1 MPRIGMEPLRRQA
14 LIDAAIGAI
23 GARGSLDVTMQDIAG
38 RAGVSPALA
47 HHYFGAKDDLLDAT
61 LRHLLDEL
69 AGEAR
74 AALRRAGGDGRA
86 RVLAII
92 GVNLSGRQFDPATVT
107 AWLAFYGEAS
117 HSAPVARLLSIYAR
131 RLRSNLLSGLRPLL
145 APRRR
150 AEEAAEILAA
160 LIDGLYLRRAIHAG
174 SPAHQA
180 AIDLAGDTFEALLCG
195 YAR

>member
-47 HHYFGAKDDLLDAT
+47 HHYFGAKDDLLEAT
-61 LRHLLDEL
+61 LRHMLGEL
-69 AGEAR
+69 AAEAR
-74 AALRRAGGDGRA
+74 TALREAGTDGRA
-86 RVLAII
+86 RVLAVI
-92 GVNLSGRQFDPATVT
+92 GVNLSGRQFDPATVK
-107 AWLAFYGEAS
+107 AWLAFYGEAN
-117 HSAPVARLLSIYAR
+117 HSASVARLLSIYAR
-131 RLRSNLLSGLRPLL
+131 RLRTNLVSGLTLLL
-145 APRRR
+145 ARRR

-180 AIDLAGDTFEALLCG
+180 AIDLARDTFEALLCG
-195 YAR
+195 NTR

>member
-14 LIDAAIGAI
+14 LIDATIGAI

-47 HHYFGAKDDLLDAT
+47 HHYFGAKDDLLEAT

-69 AGEAR
+69 AAEAR
-74 AALRRAGGDGRA
+74 AALREAGTDGRA

-107 AWLAFYGEAS
+107 AWLAFYGEAN
-117 HSAPVARLLSIYAR
+117 HSPVLRLLSIYAR
-131 RLRSNLLSGLRPLL
+131 RLRSNLVSGLALL
-145 APRRR
+145 LPRAR

-174 SPAHQA
+174 SPAHEA
-180 AIDLAGDTFEALLCG
+180 AIALARHTFDAILCG
-195 YAR
+195 AAR

>member
-14 LIDAAIGAI
+14 LIDATIGAI

-47 HHYFGAKDDLLDAT
+47 HHYFGAKDDLLEAT

-69 AGEAR
+69 AAEAR
-74 AALRRAGGDGRA
+74 AALREAGTDGRA

-107 AWLAFYGEAS
+107 AWLAFYGEAN
-117 HSAPVARLLSIYAR
+117 HSPPVLRLLSIYAR
-131 RLRSNLLSGLRPLL
+131 RLRSNLVSGLALL
-145 APRRR
+145 LPRAR

-174 SPAHQA
+174 SPAHEA
-180 AIDLAGDTFEALLCG
+180 AIALARHTFDAILCG
-195 YAR
+195 AAR